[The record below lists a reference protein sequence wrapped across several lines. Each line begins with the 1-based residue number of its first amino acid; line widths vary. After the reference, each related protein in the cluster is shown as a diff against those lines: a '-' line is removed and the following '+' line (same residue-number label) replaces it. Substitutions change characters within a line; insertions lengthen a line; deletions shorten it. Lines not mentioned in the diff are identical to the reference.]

1 MTTLQGM
8 LAMTIHEDRVRAYG
22 HPARRHS
29 AEARLAAVSRRGRRG
44 RGILGRLVGR
54 IRIPLSGEPALST
67 TRP

>member
-8 LAMTIHEDRVRAYG
+8 LAMTIHEDRIRSYG
-22 HPARRHS
+22 HPARPHA
-29 AEARLAAVSRRGRRG
+29 AEARLAAASRRGRPG

-54 IRIPLSGEPALST
+54 IRVPLAGEPALST